1 MQEECGIIGRKELI
15 PFLEYR
21 EFYRKAGGQEKFHVY
36 TFFCSH
42 FRNLSRLGKIIGLF
56 LNWCMLLSCWHI
68 TMPWQVLCLVVAL
81 IQREIRIHLM
91 ESDL

>member
-1 MQEECGIIGRKELI
+1 MVLLEERIDPYLKCVV
-15 PFLEYR
+15 
-21 EFYRKAGGQEKFHVY
+21 FYRKVGGQKKFYIY
-36 TFFCSH
+36 TFFYSH

-68 TMPWQVLCLVVAL
+68 IMPWQVLYLVVAL